1 MQLTRW
7 NYTKEE
13 WQQFLHWKTRNK
25 GILFFFLRRLRPV
38 KIRQVPV
45 IRIMADRVWINDVH
59 QPFQNSYRQFREI
72 NIREA
77 GPVNILEISYE
88 QFNRICDI
96 RVPIP
101 RGKLREAFEVQ
112 ERLLMD
118 NVSVG

>member
-13 WQQFLHWKTRNK
+13 WQHFQRWKTRKK
-25 GILFFFLRRLRPV
+25 GLLFLLMQFLKPV
-38 KIRQVPV
+38 KDGQVPEV
-45 IRIMADRVWINDVH
+45 RIMADRVWINDTH

-72 NIREA
+72 HIREA

-88 QFNRICDI
+88 QSNRIRDI

-112 ERLLMD
+112 ERLLLD
-118 NVSVG
+118 NGSVG

>member
-1 MQLTRW
+1 MHLTRW

-13 WQQFLHWKTRNK
+13 WQHFLCWKNRKK
-25 GILFFFLRRLRPV
+25 GILFSLFHRLRPV
-38 KIRQVPV
+38 KPQQVPE
-45 IRIMADRVWINDVH
+45 IRIMADRIWINDEH

-72 NIREA
+72 HIREA
-77 GPVNILEISYE
+77 GSVNILEISYE
-88 QFNRICDI
+88 QSNRICGI

-118 NVSVG
+118 NGSVG